1 MFGSAGGVGVGGRP
15 AGTKTGGERTVDD
28 GGAAAVAEEHV
39 GADDKIAETA
49 AVSQKE
55 TLADLRGLV
64 KEVHGDAW
72 MWAKPRHAGR

>member
-1 MFGSAGGVGVGGRP
+1 M
-15 AGTKTGGERTVDD
+15 
-28 GGAAAVAEEHV
+28 AEEHV

-55 TLADLRGLV
+55 ALADLRGLV